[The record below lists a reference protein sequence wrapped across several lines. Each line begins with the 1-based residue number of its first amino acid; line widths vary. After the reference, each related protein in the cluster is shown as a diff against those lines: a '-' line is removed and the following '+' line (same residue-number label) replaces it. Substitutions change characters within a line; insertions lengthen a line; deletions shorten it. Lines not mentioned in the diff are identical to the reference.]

1 MVKKHLTNLKQ
12 VELSIDRELDFMIK
26 YQLFPEELLIIQL
39 IFLAQ
44 NEHPEYLSKYFSQ
57 MPLKGAPRDTLLAL
71 QEKGIINKSY
81 KIPEK
86 GATFNPR
93 DVDFNKVFM
102 KSYMQHSGEMGMELF
117 INYPSFVNIGGRQCS
132 LKNISK
138 LFKSMDDF
146 CFAYG
151 KIIKFNPETHN
162 KIMTLLEFGK
172 ENQLIH
178 YGISEFLISQ
188 KWLEIEELQ
197 NSGGTLN
204 GYNNSEL
211 L

>member
-1 MVKKHLTNLKQ
+1 MKQ
-12 VELSIDRELDFMIK
+12 IEFPIDRELDFMIK
-26 YQLFPEELLIIQL
+26 YQLFPEELMIIKL

-44 NEHPEYLSKYFSQ
+44 DNHPEYLSKYFSQ
-57 MPLKGAPRDTLLAL
+57 MPLKGAPRDTLLSL

-93 DVDFNKVFM
+93 DVDFNKVFL
-102 KSYMQHSGEMGMELF
+102 KSYIQHSGDMGMELF
-117 INYPSFVNIGGRQCS
+117 MNYPSFVNINGRQCS

-138 LFKSMDDF
+138 LFNSMDDF

-151 KIIKFNPETHN
+151 KVIKFNPEMHT
-162 KIMTLLEFGK
+162 KIMQLLEFGK
-172 ENQLIH
+172 ENNLIH
-178 YGISEFLISQ
+178 YGISEFVISL

-197 NSGGTLN
+197 NSGVTLN

>member
-1 MVKKHLTNLKQ
+1 
-12 VELSIDRELDFMIK
+12 MIK
-26 YQLFPEELLIIQL
+26 YQLFPEELLIIKF

-44 NEHPEYLSKYFSQ
+44 EDHPEYLSKYFSQ

-93 DVDFNKVFM
+93 DVDFNKIFL
-102 KSYMQHSGEMGMELF
+102 KSYIQHSGDMGMELF
-117 INYPSFVNIGGRQCS
+117 MNYPSFVNINGRQCS

-138 LFKSMDDF
+138 MYKSMDDF

-151 KIIKFNPETHN
+151 KAIKFDPNVHA
-162 KIMTLLEFGK
+162 KILELLEFAK
-172 ENQLIH
+172 ENNLLH
-178 YGISEFLISQ
+178 YGIVEFISSM
-188 KWLEIEELQ
+188 KWLEIEELKLSD
-197 NSGGTLN
+197 NLN
-204 GYNNSEL
+204 GYQNSEL

>member
-1 MVKKHLTNLKQ
+1 LKQ
-12 VELSIDRELDFMIK
+12 IELSIDRELDFMIK
-26 YQLFPEELLIIQL
+26 YQLFPEEFLIIQL

-44 NEHPEYLSKYFSQ
+44 EDHSEYLSKYFSQ

-93 DVDFNKVFM
+93 DVDFNKVFL
-102 KSYMQHSGEMGMELF
+102 KSFNQHSGDMGMELF
-117 INYPSFVNIGGRQCS
+117 MTYPSFVNIQGRQCS

-151 KIIKFNPETHN
+151 KAIKFNPEMHA
-162 KIMTLLEFGK
+162 KIMELLTFGK
-172 ENQLIH
+172 ENDLIH
-178 YGISEFLISQ
+178 YGITEFVISM
-188 KWLEIEELQ
+188 KWLEIEELKLSD
-197 NSGGTLN
+197 NIN

>member
-1 MVKKHLTNLKQ
+1 
-12 VELSIDRELDFMIK
+12 MIK
-26 YQLFPEELLIIQL
+26 YQLFPEELLIVRL

-44 NEHPEYLSKYFSQ
+44 EDHPEYLSKYFSQ
-57 MPLKGAPRDTLLAL
+57 MPLKGAPRDTLSSL

-86 GATFNPR
+86 GAVFNPR
-93 DVDFNKVFM
+93 DVDFNKIFL
-102 KSYMQHSGEMGMELF
+102 KSYLQHSGDMGMELF
-117 INYPSFVNIGGRQCS
+117 MNYPSFVNIGGRQCS

-151 KIIKFNPETHN
+151 KAIKFNPEMHSR
-162 KIMTLLEFGK
+162 IMSALEFGK
-172 ENQLIH
+172 ENNLIH
-178 YGISEFLISQ
+178 YGISEFVISM
-188 KWLEIEELQ
+188 KYLEIEELKLSD
-197 NSGGTLN
+197 NLN
-204 GYNNSEL
+204 GFQNSEL

>member
-1 MVKKHLTNLKQ
+1 MKQIELT
-12 VELSIDRELDFMIK
+12 IDRELDFMIK
-26 YQLFPEELLIIQL
+26 YQLFPEELLITQL

-44 NEHPEYLSKYFSQ
+44 EDHGEYLNKYFSQ

-93 DVDFNKVFM
+93 DVDFNKVFL
-102 KSYMQHSGEMGMELF
+102 KSYMQHSGDLGMELF
-117 INYPSFVNIGGRQCS
+117 MAYPSFVNIGGRQCS

-138 LFKSMDDF
+138 LYKSMDDF

-151 KIIKFNPETHN
+151 KAIKFNAEMHS
-162 KIMTLLEFGK
+162 KIMSLLEFGK

-178 YGISEFLISQ
+178 YGISEFLISL
-188 KWLEIEELQ
+188 KWLEIEELK
-197 NSGGTLN
+197 NSGNTLN

>member
-1 MVKKHLTNLKQ
+1 
-12 VELSIDRELDFMIK
+12 MIK
-26 YQLFPEELLIIQL
+26 YQLFPEELLILKL

-44 NEHPEYLSKYFSQ
+44 EDHPEYLSKYFSQ

-93 DVDFNKVFM
+93 DVDFNKVVL
-102 KSYMQHSGEMGMELF
+102 KSYQQHSGDMGMELF
-117 INYPSFVNIGGRQCS
+117 MNYPSFVNIGGRQCS

-146 CFAYG
+146 CFSYG
-151 KIIKFNPETHN
+151 KAIKFNPEMHTRV
-162 KIMTLLEFGK
+162 MAALEFGK
-172 ENQLIH
+172 NNELIH
-178 YGISEFLISQ
+178 YGISEFLISL
-188 KWLEIEELQ
+188 KWLEIEELKE
-197 NSGGTLN
+197 SGKTLN

>member
-1 MVKKHLTNLKQ
+1 MKQ
-12 VELSIDRELDFMIK
+12 IELSIDRELDFMIK
-26 YQLFPEELLIIQL
+26 YQLFPEELLIVKF

-44 NEHPEYLSKYFSQ
+44 EDHPEYLNKYFSQ

-93 DVDFNKVFM
+93 DVDFNKIFL
-102 KSYMQHSGEMGMELF
+102 KSYIQHSGDMGMELF
-117 INYPSFVNIGGRQCS
+117 MSYPSFVNINGRQCS

-138 LFKSMDDF
+138 MYKGMDDF

-151 KIIKFNPETHN
+151 KAIKFDPIMHN
-162 KIMTLLEFGK
+162 KILELLEFAK
-172 ENQLIH
+172 ENNLLH
-178 YGISEFLISQ
+178 YGIVEFISSM
-188 KWLEIEELQ
+188 KWLEIEELKSSD
-197 NSGGTLN
+197 NLN
-204 GYNNSEL
+204 GYQNSEL